1 MWILYIYYKYKNII
15 FWIKNLLYAIKQ
27 IIIIIIIFFF
37 KKKYFFFFLFINYT
51 TLLSFDLYYYI

>member
-37 KKKYFFFFLFINYT
+37 NKIYFFFLFINYT